1 MKKILIS
8 LSIPFAFLKALLWD
22 IPMIELKYMREK
34 NERLQKR
41 D

>member
-1 MKKILIS
+1 MKKVLNSIL
-8 LSIPFAFLKALLWD
+8 LSFAFLKALLWE
-22 IPMIELKYMREK
+22 IPMIEFKYRNEK